1 MIESDKSNMI
11 LHASSIDVAGKGTL
25 IVGKS
30 GFGKSSLAIKLIAL
44 GADLVSDDQT
54 LLKKID
60 KKIFLSKPK
69 TTPNAIE
76 ARGLGLISIPPV
88 KKSELFY
95 FIELTSELSARLPP
109 VYNNFCF
116 GVPIRLIYFNPL
128 NGNIEALF
136 LMLKHG
142 LIDSINLGK

>member
-1 MIESDKSNMI
+1 MIESDKSSMV
-11 LHASSIDVAGKGTL
+11 LHASSIDVAGKGAL

-54 LLKKID
+54 LLKRID

-88 KKSELFY
+88 QKSELFY
-95 FIELTSELSARLPP
+95 FVELTSESSARLPP

-142 LIDSINLGK
+142 LIDSINLEK